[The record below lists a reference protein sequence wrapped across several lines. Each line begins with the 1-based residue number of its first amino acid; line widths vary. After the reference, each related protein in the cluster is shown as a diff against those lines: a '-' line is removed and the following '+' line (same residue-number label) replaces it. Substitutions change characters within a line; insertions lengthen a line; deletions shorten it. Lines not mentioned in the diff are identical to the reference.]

1 MIDLHCHIL
10 PNVDDGAKSIDESI
24 EMAKIAERDGITKI
38 VATPHFNDYYYSL
51 NREEIKNKISYLQKV
66 FEERGIKIELFIGA
80 EYYLNP
86 SMSLRI
92 SEEVLI
98 TVNNNERY
106 CLIEFPF
113 RDLPSYVEN
122 FILQIMISGITPVL
136 MHPERNEVIIKKPE
150 RLETFVKKG
159 VIVAING
166 GSLLG
171 EHGSGSRKTAE
182 KLLKMGLVHILASD
196 AHSVDSRPPKLS
208 GAFRKA
214 KEIIGEDKALKMV
227 KCFPETIIKGDN
239 FEL

>member
-1 MIDLHCHIL
+1 MIDIHCHIL
-10 PNVDDGAKSIDESI
+10 PEMDDGAKTIDESI
-24 EMAKIAERDGITKI
+24 EMARIAEKDGITKI
-38 VATPHFNDYYYSL
+38 VATPHFNDYYYSS
-51 NREEIKNKISYLQKV
+51 NKEEINKKINNLQQILND
-66 FEERGIKIELFIGA
+66 RGIKIELFMGA

-86 SMSLRI
+86 MIGLRI
-92 SEEVLI
+92 SEEILI
-98 TVNNNERY
+98 TVNNNNRY

-113 RDLPSYVEN
+113 RDLPFYIEN
-122 FILQIMISGITPVL
+122 FIFQIMLSGITPVL
-136 MHPERNEVIIKKPE
+136 MHPERNDVIIKKPE

-227 KCFPETIIKGDN
+227 EYFPEIIIKGDN